1 MHTLTPLVIKPSFEL
16 LTQWPNLFMFA
27 QQLRQHYHTQQVTE
41 AELKTVGMALWQ
53 ALNLNIPLTSQTIV
67 IEQQGNALD
76 DLPWE
81 CLYHPQLGFLAKQ
94 MNYTLSR
101 RIEGNHAVVNPP
113 PFGPLNILLWTAQ
126 PQAIRP
132 QQAWLD
138 LEREKMAV
146 RIALE
151 PFIAAGWVKFY
162 ASDDGSFT
170 SLVEILSQLAW
181 QVVLLSGHSIL
192 NPTNQLQSAG
202 FIFEDDTGEGEF
214 IAADI
219 LASIFQASTVQC
231 VVIAACQSAYNLATP
246 ANLVMPLIQA
256 GIPHVIGMRERL
268 LDRAGQVFIQT
279 LCVALAQQTRIDT
292 AVQQARSAMTEL
304 LSTHETWDETHKL
317 NSTDPS
323 VGQWC
328 LPILISHDLTQP
340 LINWHFSPQPRLS
353 PFIGNSIPLSPP
365 LFLGRRQELRILGT
379 ALRTGTIRYLFIH
392 GRAGI
397 GKTTLAQRL
406 ILPLIQQNYRVL
418 VYQANQGITFLE
430 VLARVRG
437 LSPTTTLEILLEP
450 FSSQSWL
457 LWLDN
462 LDGFRDP
469 DNGTLLDTSIND
481 SLTILQRWNNPQLRL
496 ILTVRQ
502 PINTTLFFDN
512 YQLNRPDFQD
522 FSHAFQQLGLNYTFA
537 ERLKTYQV
545 LGGSFQGIQLL
556 QSLPL
561 LTTDLTTQLAIV
573 HRYLQAYQ
581 RSCNSL

>member
-1 MHTLTPLVIKPSFEL
+1 MHTLTPLTIKPSPEL
-16 LTQWPNLFMFA
+16 LIQWPNLFMLA
-27 QQLRQHYHTQQVTE
+27 QQLRRHYHSQQVTE
-41 AELKTVGMALWQ
+41 AELKTVGIALWQ
-53 ALNLNIPLTSQTIV
+53 ALNLNTPLTSPTMV

-94 MNYTLSR
+94 LDYTLSR

-126 PQAIRP
+126 PQTIRP

-138 LEREKMAV
+138 LEREKTAV

-151 PFIAAGWVKFY
+151 PFIAAGWVNFY
-162 ASDDGSFT
+162 APDDGGFT

-192 NPTNQLQSAG
+192 NPTNQLQAAG

-214 IAADI
+214 ITADS

-231 VVIAACQSAYNLATP
+231 VVIAACQSAYSLATP

-279 LCVALAQQTRIDT
+279 LCVALAQQARIDT
-292 AVQQARSAMTEL
+292 AVQQARRAMTEL
-304 LSTHETWDETHKL
+304 LSANETWDETHKS

-328 LPILISHDLTQP
+328 LPILISHNLTQP
-340 LINWHFSPQPRLS
+340 LINWHFDSQPHL
-353 PFIGNSIPLSPP
+353 PPLIGNSISLSPP
-365 LFLGRRQELRILGT
+365 LFLGRRQELRILGS

-397 GKTTLAQRL
+397 GKTSLAQRL
-406 ILPLIQQNYRVL
+406 SLPLIQQNYRVL
-418 VYQANQGITFLE
+418 VYQANQEMTFLE
-430 VLARVRG
+430 VLAQARG
-437 LSPTTTLEILLEP
+437 LSPATALEILLEP
-450 FSSQSWL
+450 FISQSWL

-462 LDGFRDP
+462 LDGLRDP

-481 SLTILQRWNNPQLRL
+481 VLTILQRWNNPQLRL
-496 ILTVRQ
+496 ILTARQ
-502 PINTTLFFDN
+502 PVNTTLPLDN

-556 QSLPL
+556 QSLPQ

-581 RSCNSL
+581 RSCNLL